1 MIGVS
6 TSEEL
11 KDVLENENEY
21 KFIYLMADITLS
33 SGIKINEKKEKII
46 IDGTYNN
53 IRYTLTGVTS
63 TEAADMIMAS
73 SLNKEIV
80 VRNININFLNT
91 YRYLC
96 AIRY

>member
-1 MIGVS
+1 MV
-6 TSEEL
+6 
-11 KDVLENENEY
+11 
-21 KFIYLMADITLS
+21 
-33 SGIKINEKKEKII
+33 
-46 IDGTYNN
+46 

-63 TEAADMIMAS
+63 TEAADTIMAS

>member
-1 MIGVS
+1 M
-6 TSEEL
+6 
-11 KDVLENENEY
+11 KR
-21 KFIYLMADITLS
+21 KK
-33 SGIKINEKKEKII
+33 KIISNIII

-80 VRNININFLNT
+80 VRNINIIFLIHIVIYVPLDTNYAGILTSYDSINFNCL
-91 YRYLC
+91 
-96 AIRY
+96 